1 MWGCGIPF
9 FCQLPTA
16 KHSKGEKKKQA
27 SRSSRPPTEKPPN
40 TAESL
45 TAKIISLIDM
55 TPSTY
60 ESEIKKA
67 GAAMWS

>member
-1 MWGCGIPF
+1 MWYTIF
-9 FCQLPTA
+9 FVNYRQRSIR
-16 KHSKGEKKKQA
+16 KEKKKQA

-45 TAKIISLIDM
+45 TAKIISLTDM

-60 ESEIKKA
+60 ESGIKKA
-67 GAAMWS
+67 DAAMWS